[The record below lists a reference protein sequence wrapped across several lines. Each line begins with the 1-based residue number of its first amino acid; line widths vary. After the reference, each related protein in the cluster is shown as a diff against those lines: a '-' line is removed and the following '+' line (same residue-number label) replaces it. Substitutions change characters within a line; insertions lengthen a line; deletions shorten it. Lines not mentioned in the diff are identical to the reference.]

1 MKKNT
6 LITVTAAMLLSA
18 LLLSLAGCGGKTAAA
33 NPGDGAGSSGQGG
46 SSEAE
51 AVPGRQNGER
61 FESVIIMEGMEET
74 VKYEH
79 IRNDSLGFE
88 MDYDYELFERLGGS
102 DRERF
107 VSRYDDPYDP
117 ENYLEVG
124 RIPRDAETAAAAV
137 SAVLSLDYEISRDD
151 SFPLER
157 AGSCIRIDASVEKGG
172 LNMPEHLRAV
182 YIIPAAD
189 GCRVAAAHYS
199 IESAEGFGRRFR
211 CFMDTFSVIAG
222 SGETRITADR
232 AVSAIM
238 RYCMLG
244 NPDLAGIV
252 GSGEYPAYW
261 DISSVGENEIVVLF
275 RSYTGAEN
283 RYYIDP
289 VSGQTYVTERVP
301 GIIDEERRTEESL
314 NAWDYLF

>member
-1 MKKNT
+1 MKKKT

-18 LLLSLAGCGGKTAAA
+18 LLLFLAGCGGKTAAA

-157 AGSCIRIDASVEKGG
+157 AGSCIRIDASAEKGG

-189 GCRVAAAHYS
+189 GCRVASAYYS
-199 IESAEGFGRRFR
+199 IEGAEGFGRRFR

-261 DISSVGENEIVVLF
+261 DVSSVGENEIVVLF

>member
-1 MKKNT
+1 MKKKT

-51 AVPGRQNGER
+51 AVPGRQDGER

-88 MDYDYELFERLGGS
+88 MDYDYELFERQSGS

-107 VSRYDDPYDP
+107 VSRYDDPNDP
-117 ENYLEVG
+117 ENYLEVS

-157 AGSCIRIDASVEKGG
+157 SGSCIRIDASAEKGG

-189 GCRVAAAHYS
+189 GCRGALLHRKRRGFRAPLPLLYGYLFGHCGQRGNQNNGRPGRIRDHEILHARQSGPGGHSRFGGLSGLLGTLIRRRKRDRGSVPLLHRGR
-199 IESAEGFGRRFR
+199 ESVLYRPGFGPNVRHGARP
-211 CFMDTFSVIAG
+211 
-222 SGETRITADR
+222 
-232 AVSAIM
+232 
-238 RYCMLG
+238 G
-244 NPDLAGIV
+244 N
-252 GSGEYPAYW
+252 
-261 DISSVGENEIVVLF
+261 
-275 RSYTGAEN
+275 N
-283 RYYIDP
+283 R
-289 VSGQTYVTERVP
+289 
-301 GIIDEERRTEESL
+301 
-314 NAWDYLF
+314 

>member
-1 MKKNT
+1 
-6 LITVTAAMLLSA
+6 
-18 LLLSLAGCGGKTAAA
+18 
-33 NPGDGAGSSGQGG
+33 
-46 SSEAE
+46 
-51 AVPGRQNGER
+51 
-61 FESVIIMEGMEET
+61 
-74 VKYEH
+74 
-79 IRNDSLGFE
+79 
-88 MDYDYELFERLGGS
+88 
-102 DRERF
+102 
-107 VSRYDDPYDP
+107 
-117 ENYLEVG
+117 
-124 RIPRDAETAAAAV
+124 
-137 SAVLSLDYEISRDD
+137 
-151 SFPLER
+151 
-157 AGSCIRIDASVEKGG
+157 
-172 LNMPEHLRAV
+172 MPEHLRAV

-222 SGETRITADR
+222 SGETRITVDR
-232 AVSAIM
+232 AVSAVR

-252 GSGEYPAYW
+252 GSGDYPAYW

>member
-1 MKKNT
+1 MRFITCGYDKNIQILNT
-6 LITVTAAMLLSA
+6 VNTRLHGNILFCITVIHVFI
-18 LLLSLAGCGGKTAAA
+18 
-33 NPGDGAGSSGQGG
+33 
-46 SSEAE
+46 SELI
-51 AVPGRQNGER
+51 Q
-61 FESVIIMEGMEET
+61 IIQ
-74 VKYEH
+74 EH
-79 IRNDSLGFE
+79 
-88 MDYDYELFERLGGS
+88 
-102 DRERF
+102 DRR
-107 VSRYDDPYDP
+107 
-117 ENYLEVG
+117 
-124 RIPRDAETAAAAV
+124 
-137 SAVLSLDYEISRDD
+137 
-151 SFPLER
+151 
-157 AGSCIRIDASVEKGG
+157 
-172 LNMPEHLRAV
+172 
-182 YIIPAAD
+182 
-189 GCRVAAAHYS
+189 
-199 IESAEGFGRRFR
+199 RRFR

-252 GSGEYPAYW
+252 GSGDYPAYW
-261 DISSVGENEIVVLF
+261 ELSSVGENEIVVLF